1 MTIIMA
7 RPRKSSRKA
16 ATPTKKNQNAKF
28 SKSSIMLNTKTY
40 YILKAPNTL
49 YWWTAD
55 EDEMIAMTQT
65 HGDSAL
71 IREYKYFKSCEE
83 KVKELNATIRPGD
96 ESEPE
101 VVSVMP
107 PAKSSDSV
115 ASSDTS
121 NVTASSVGFVPKTV
135 SVEKKPVRE
144 TMGSSVYIPNY
155 EDSPDVL
162 SVHLG

>member
-1 MTIIMA
+1 
-7 RPRKSSRKA
+7 
-16 ATPTKKNQNAKF
+16 
-28 SKSSIMLNTKTY
+28 MLNSKTY
-40 YILKAPNTL
+40 YILKAPNTH

-55 EDEMIAMTQT
+55 EDEVVEMTQL
-65 HGDSAL
+65 HGDGAL
-71 IREYKYFKSCEE
+71 IREYKYFKRCEE

-96 ESEPE
+96 ESDPE
-101 VVSVMP
+101 VVAVKP

-115 ASSDTS
+115 ASSDASTI
-121 NVTASSVGFVPKTV
+121 TAPSVENVPKTV

-144 TMGSSVYIPNY
+144 TMGSSVYVPNY